1 MKKTKNQKQK
11 LSLLLTIAMK
21 QEQYDIGFRLNHE
34 TINHFHNSN
43 DSESPTKSLKK
54 TLRWAT
60 LETKKEEERRD
71 VPQDAGGLGVR
82 LWGDWSAAGRR
93 LLAAWTAVL
102 TVVELREREVEDGRM
117 KKLISL
123 AFEDQIGCFT
133 K

>member
-93 LLAAWTAVL
+93 LLAAWAAVL
-102 TVVELREREVEDGRM
+102 TVVELRERGRRW
-117 KKLISL
+117 
-123 AFEDQIGCFT
+123 
-133 K
+133 